1 KVLDAT
7 GNGDFGNIERALQWV
22 VKHRA
27 EYGVVAVN
35 LSFGDGGDY
44 DSQRSLHGVGDELA
58 ELARDG
64 VLLVGAAGNGYG
76 PAVAP
81 GLTYP
86 AIDANVLPVGAV
98 WDANLGGPWNWPDG
112 VIDRTTGPDRIVS
125 FSQRLSG
132 VGELFAPGTQ
142 LVGAAPD
149 GGTTEQS
156 G

>member
-1 KVLDAT
+1 TVVAQYDFVNGDAVADDGNGHGTHVASVIASRDATYPGIAPGVRLIALKVLDAT
-7 GNGDFGNIERALQWV
+7 GDGDFGNIERALQWV

-76 PAVAP
+76 PDVAP

-98 WDANLGGPWNWPDG
+98 WDANLGG
-112 VIDRTTGPDRIVS
+112 
-125 FSQRLSG
+125 
-132 VGELFAPGTQ
+132 
-142 LVGAAPD
+142 
-149 GGTTEQS
+149 
-156 G
+156 